1 MNRSLGSLCGLL
13 FACVLIAPALAQST
27 TAVRP
32 KMVPVAPIS
41 TAKPATTATPATVAA
56 PADAAKVQ
64 PDYRAELEKARARNK
79 QLRAENDT
87 LRAQLAQWTSKGGSQ
102 VHAYCET
109 PTLSANSAGARND
122 CATAGYTC
130 EPVSGLCRTSAAN
143 GSQCA
148 GSRIWCVYGNRCVTS
163 AAECKP

>member
-1 MNRSLGSLCGLL
+1 MNRLLGSLCGLL
-13 FACVLIAPALAQST
+13 FAGLLMAPALAQNP

-32 KMVPVAPIS
+32 KLLPVAPVS
-41 TAKPATTATPATVAA
+41 TAKPATAATPAKVAA
-56 PADAAKVQ
+56 PADAATVQ

-87 LRAQLAQWTSKGGSQ
+87 LRAQLVQWTSKEGSR
-102 VHAYCET
+102 VLAYCET
-109 PTLSANSAGARND
+109 PTMSANSAGARND
-122 CATAGYTC
+122 CASAGYTC